1 MPDLLLTYLAG
12 IQKELKRANDLKALS
27 LKLYYDEHF
36 RCATG
41 MEELKAIMKEGDE
54 S

>member
-27 LKLYYDEHF
+27 LKLYYDENF

-41 MEELKAIMKEGDE
+41 MEELKKIMDDSE
-54 S
+54 